1 MSKYNR
7 DDKGISSLRFFI
19 YIFITL
25 AVLTFIDRLT
35 KYLAVAFLKGTE
47 GISLI
52 DGTLKLYYLEN
63 RGAAWGM
70 LEGKQ
75 WVFFILTTVFIIIA
89 VWFFVKVPKNKY
101 YRILNITVTVLL
113 AGAIGNFID
122 RIVNQYV
129 VDFIYFELIDFPV
142 FNVADIYVTISVIL
156 LLILLL
162 FKYGEGDFFFLSKK
176 SKISNEKELS
186 DE

>member
-1 MSKYNR
+1 MSKYKR

-19 YIFITL
+19 YIFIAL
-25 AVLTFIDRLT
+25 AVLTFVDRFT
-35 KYLAVAFLKGTE
+35 KHLAVAFLKGND

-70 LEGKQ
+70 FEGQQ
-75 WVFFILTTVFIIIA
+75 WFFFLLTAVFIVLA
-89 VWFFVKVPKNKY
+89 VWFFIKVPKNKY
-101 YRILNITVTVLL
+101 YRMLNIAVTILL

-122 RIVNQYV
+122 RIINKYV

-142 FNVADIYVTISVIL
+142 FNVADIYVTISVIM
-156 LLILLL
+156 LLILSL
-162 FKYGEGDFFFLSKK
+162 FRYGEGDFFFLSRNAKTK
-176 SKISNEKELS
+176 DRKEQA